1 MEKLIAF
8 QNLAKLF
15 KDNGH
20 ELYLVGGSVRDY
32 LLFHELNDLDIVSD
46 ATPDEV
52 KQFFSGEASYVFSSY
67 GAIIIH
73 YEGYRFDFTTLREE
87 ALYSDSRHPQQVNFV
102 KDLSVDVKRRDFT
115 INALYMDSS
124 LNVIDYVGGMRDM
137 NNKIIRMIGDPL
149 KRITEDPLR
158 ILRAIRF
165 SLLLNFEIEE
175 NLKEVIKENT
185 SLLNNLKPQKVV
197 EELKKIHADKDKI
210 HEIFDEFNILYLL
223 DMVN

>member
-1 MEKLIAF
+1 MEKLDAF
-8 QNLAKLF
+8 KELAKLF

-20 ELYLVGGSVRDY
+20 SLYLVGGSVRDY
-32 LLFHELNDLDIVSD
+32 LLFHQLNDLDIVSD

-52 KQFFSGEASYVFSSY
+52 KEFYSGEASYVFSNY

-73 YEGYRFDFTTLREE
+73 FGGYRFDYTTLREE
-87 ALYSDSRHPQQVNFV
+87 ALYSDSRHPKQVNFV
-102 KDLSVDVKRRDFT
+102 KDLSIDVKRRDFT
-115 INALYMDSS
+115 VNALYMDSS
-124 LNVIDYVGGMRDM
+124 LNVIDYVGGMSDI

-165 SLLLNFEIEE
+165 SLVLNFEIEE
-175 NLKEVIKENT
+175 NLKRVMKENIN
-185 SLLNNLKPQKVV
+185 LLNNLKPQKVV
-197 EELKKIHADKDKI
+197 EELKKIHADKEEI
-210 HEIFDEFNILYLL
+210 HKIFDEFNILYLL